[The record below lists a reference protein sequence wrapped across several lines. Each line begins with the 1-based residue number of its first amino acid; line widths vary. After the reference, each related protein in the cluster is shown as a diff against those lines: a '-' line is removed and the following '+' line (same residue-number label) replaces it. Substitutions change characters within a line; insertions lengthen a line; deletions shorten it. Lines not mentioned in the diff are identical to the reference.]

1 MAESEIKRLLKDYL
15 DYLEIERNRSPKTR
29 ENYEHYLNVF
39 LDFSKIS
46 TPSDI
51 TDSVVREFR
60 IALARPSF
68 SQKNFG
74 GLANKQSSATA
85 QDRGETK
92 RSLKRLT
99 QSYYVIAIR
108 NFLKYLARRDIKTL
122 AAEKIELPKNPSRQI
137 DILEYKD
144 LERLL
149 AVPNGDGLRAL
160 RDKAILET
168 FFSTGLRLSELCALD
183 RTIDLR
189 RGEISVRGKG
199 DKLRVVFIADSAK
212 QAVQRYLAKRSDMEN
227 ALFLSINK
235 SGKVIG
241 RITARSV
248 QRLISTR
255 AREAGIP
262 KHVHAHELRHSFAT
276 DLLMNGADLRS
287 VQELLG
293 HSNISTTQAYTHL
306 TNKALREVHEAF
318 HGKRRSKTTDK

>member
-1 MAESEIKRLLKDYL
+1 MAETEIRKLLKDYL
-15 DYLEIERNRSPKTR
+15 DYLEIEKNRSPKTR

-39 LDFSKIS
+39 LDFSKIAA
-46 TPSDI
+46 PKEI
-51 TDSVVREFR
+51 TDNAVREFR
-60 IALARPSF
+60 LALARPGF
-68 SQKNFG
+68 SPKN
-74 GLANKQSSATA
+74 S
-85 QDRGETK
+85 GEPFDASRDKGAK
-92 RSLKRLT
+92 RSLKKLT

-122 AAEKIELPKNPSRQI
+122 AAEKIELPKIPSRQI
-137 DILEYKD
+137 EILEYKD

-149 AVPNGDGLRAL
+149 AAPTGDGLRAL

-168 FFSTGLRLSELCALD
+168 FFSTGLRLSELCALE
-183 RTIDLR
+183 RAIDLR

-212 QAVQRYLAKRSDMEN
+212 QAIQRYLAKRSDTED
-227 ALFLSINK
+227 ALFISIDK
-235 SGKVIG
+235 SGKTIG

-248 QRLISTR
+248 QRLIATR

-293 HSNISTTQAYTHL
+293 HSNIATTQAYTHL

-318 HGKRRSKTTDK
+318 HGTRRGRK